1 MKNVAIKNKYYVTA
15 LLSKHVGGGGLEKEV
30 YAQKS
35 IWRICTNVLIK
46 VIFERWNYEWYFV
59 PFQKYIFPYPT
70 NFYILH
76 LMKYTHANAL
86 D

>member
-35 IWRICTNVLIK
+35 I
-46 VIFERWNYEWYFV
+46 
-59 PFQKYIFPYPT
+59 
-70 NFYILH
+70 
-76 LMKYTHANAL
+76 
-86 D
+86 